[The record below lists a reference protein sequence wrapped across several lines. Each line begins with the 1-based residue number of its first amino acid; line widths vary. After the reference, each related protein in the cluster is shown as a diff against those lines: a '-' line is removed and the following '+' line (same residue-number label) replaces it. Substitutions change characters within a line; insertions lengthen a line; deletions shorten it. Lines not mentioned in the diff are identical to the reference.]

1 MNDQMFLPPDAS
13 SADFVNTAV
22 ALAMQNMA
30 TRMEAQ
36 QERGVDVG
44 NSFVAVVFTLPEMY
58 ALSTMLQKERIPKEL
73 YELRKHLKPSNFVTI
88 RQGGQG

>member
-1 MNDQMFLPPDAS
+1 MNDHMFLPPEAS
-13 SADFVNTAV
+13 GADFVNTAV

-30 TRMEAQ
+30 TRMEE
-36 QERGVDVG
+36 QEKRGIDVG
-44 NSFVAVVFTLPEMY
+44 NSFVAVIFTLPEITAM
-58 ALSTMLQKERIPKEL
+58 ANMLQSEKIPKEL